1 MNWDDR
7 AMHEKE
13 WGGKKRDL
21 YRAKAYMIWRMF
33 CFSLTGIQQH
43 MDRTRAHLNA
53 VFIMVQS
60 DQV

>member
-1 MNWDDR
+1 
-7 AMHEKE
+7 MHEKE

-21 YRAKAYMIWRMF
+21 YRAKAYTTWRMF
-33 CFSLTGIQQH
+33 SFSLTGIQQH